1 MIYVSSS
8 CVKHSK
14 ISESILSLHQN
25 GFDNIELSGGT
36 QPYFELKQDVL
47 NLKNTLNLNL
57 MCHNYFP
64 PPHKDFV
71 LNLASLNNE
80 IFDLS
85 FNHVVNAIELSAL
98 IGADKFAVHAG
109 FLIDIP
115 LNQIGKSIANQ
126 QLFNEKLA
134 KEKFYDAVKQ
144 LLIIANKNNVKLY
157 IENNVISSTNFK
169 NFGNINPFFICHQ
182 KNIEE
187 FLNDIP
193 GVNILIDVAHLK
205 VSCNTLQLN
214 FKEELIN
221 TINFTDYIHLSDND
235 GLTDSNKEIKEDSEL
250 YELLKTC
257 HLKNKTFTL
266 EIYSGIEKVKETYNL
281 INKLTYE

>member
-14 ISESILSLHQN
+14 ISESILALHQN
-25 GFDNIELSGGT
+25 GFSNIEFSGGT
-36 QPYFELKQDVL
+36 RPYPDLKQNIL
-47 NLKNTLNLNL
+47 ELKNTLNLNL

-71 LNLASLNNE
+71 LNLASLNHE

-98 IGADKFAVHAG
+98 IGAEKFAVHAG

-115 LNQIGKSIANQ
+115 LHEVGKSIANQ
-126 QLFNEKLA
+126 QLFDENLA
-134 KEKFYDAVKQ
+134 KEKFYDAVKK
-144 LLIIANKNNVKLY
+144 LLVIANKNKVKLY
-157 IENNVISSTNFK
+157 IENNVVSSTNFK
-169 NFGNINPFFICHQ
+169 NFGNINPFFICQQ
-182 KNIEE
+182 KSIEE
-187 FLNDIP
+187 LLTDIP

-205 VSCNTLQLN
+205 VSCNALQLN

-221 TINFTDYIHLSDND
+221 SINFTDYIHLSDND
-235 GLTDSNKEIKEDSEL
+235 GLSDSNKEIKEDSEL
-250 YELLKTC
+250 FELLKKC
-257 HLKNKTFTL
+257 NLKNKTYTL

-281 INKLTYE
+281 INNLIYE